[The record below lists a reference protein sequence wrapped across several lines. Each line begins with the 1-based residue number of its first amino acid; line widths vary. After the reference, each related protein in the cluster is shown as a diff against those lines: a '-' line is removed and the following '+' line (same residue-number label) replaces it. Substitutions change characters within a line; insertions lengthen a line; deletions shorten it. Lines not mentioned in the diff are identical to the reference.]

1 MVHTRN
7 VPLAE
12 DVDLDKLAAITHGF
26 TGADLAALVKEAAMN
41 TIRRF
46 IEEKKVDLDKPI
58 KPELLKDVKVTWS
71 DFMNALKDV
80 NPSLIR
86 EIYVEVPNVKW
97 SDIGGLEEAKQQLR
111 EAVEWPLKYPEIY
124 EKMGVRPT
132 RGVLLFGPPGTG
144 KTMLAKAVATESE
157 ANFIAVRGPEVLS
170 KWVGESEK
178 AIREIF
184 RRARQY
190 SPVIIFFDEI
200 DSLVPIR
207 GMSSD
212 SYVTE
217 RVVSQLLTEMDGI
230 ESLENVIVIA
240 ATNRPDII
248 DPALLRP
255 GRLEKLIYIP
265 PPDKDDR
272 LEILKIHTKKMPLAS
287 DVDLERIAEITEGY
301 TGADIEALVREAG
314 LRALR
319 ENLSAT
325 EIRMRHF
332 EDALQVIKPSIT
344 KQMIEYY
351 IKWFEQARQ
360 AISKKI
366 IETTPYI

>member
-1 MVHTRN
+1 
-7 VPLAE
+7 
-12 DVDLDKLAAITHGF
+12 
-26 TGADLAALVKEAAMN
+26 
-41 TIRRF
+41 
-46 IEEKKVDLDKPI
+46 
-58 KPELLKDVKVTWS
+58 
-71 DFMNALKDV
+71 
-80 NPSLIR
+80 
-86 EIYVEVPNVKW
+86 
-97 SDIGGLEEAKQQLR
+97 
-111 EAVEWPLKYPEIY
+111 
-124 EKMGVRPT
+124 
-132 RGVLLFGPPGTG
+132 
-144 KTMLAKAVATESE
+144 
-157 ANFIAVRGPEVLS
+157 AVRGPEVLS